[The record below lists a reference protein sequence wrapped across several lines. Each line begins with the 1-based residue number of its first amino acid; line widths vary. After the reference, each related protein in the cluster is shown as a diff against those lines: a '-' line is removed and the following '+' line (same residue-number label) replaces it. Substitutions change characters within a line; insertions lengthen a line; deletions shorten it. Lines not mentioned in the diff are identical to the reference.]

1 MEPTTGAIVRYWL
14 LCGPSRTAPSYPVC
28 VTEIGPGQYPGT
40 VIVSCVRL
48 STDPPAVPQPKCTS
62 APWPVRKSPPIRTVH
77 PSLAA
82 AVTDVTRRTYENLGL
97 ELVVITP
104 VM

>member
-40 VIVSCVRL
+40 VTVSCVRL
-48 STDPPAVPQPKCTS
+48 STDPPAVPQLKCTS
-62 APWPVRKSPPIRTVH
+62 APWPVRKSPPSRMGE
-77 PSLAA
+77 P
-82 AVTDVTRRTYENLGL
+82 AVSDTRTDVSRGTYEKMG
-97 ELVVITP
+97 VRP
-104 VM
+104 